1 MRRAERRLFK
11 LNEELARLRREEE
24 LTRGELGMH
33 SHLLDDFQRD
43 AAVTDA
49 PADRAD
55 ARASAKDVA
64 RLHGALEAVQRK
76 IAQVE
81 ATRSRL
87 LARLDEGDAG
97 S

>member
-1 MRRAERRLFK
+1 MKRTERRLFK

-24 LTRGELGMH
+24 LTLGELGMH

-55 ARASAKDVA
+55 ARESAKDVA
-64 RLHGALEAVQRK
+64 RLRRALEDVQRR
-76 IAQVE
+76 IARTE
-81 ATRSRL
+81 ATRTKL
-87 LARLDEGDAG
+87 LARLENGDAG